1 MHTRL
6 KFKMQSS
13 RILVV
18 SAPLAALLAIVSL
31 YVLVLAPMQAC
42 MRMHAGR
49 SACLLAQFPM
59 LINRR

>member
-6 KFKMQSS
+6 RFKMQSS
-13 RILVV
+13 RILAV

-31 YVLVLAPMQAC
+31 YVLVSAPMHVC

-49 SACLLAQFPM
+49 IAFLLAQFPM